1 MSSSSGAITPEG
13 DFAQTSSVGEVVV
26 TSVENGYLYSDA
38 RNPAVVSQEQMMA
51 GLNARAGIRNPAP
64 WILLGGAVAAAALV
78 GLPGL
83 AISLAIGACV
93 AAAIANVQCQRSRQ
107 TILTYRLAPHDQRM
121 LEAVHTGIRTL
132 MSARA
137 IWCATAEAPSLAE
150 RTAAHPG
157 VPAIPYIKSNVPLM
171 GISRGGETYCFLP
184 DLLLVK
190 TREMFAAVSY
200 ADVRVE
206 LKVLPFVETSLVP
219 ADANIAG
226 RTWKY
231 AKRDGTPDRRYRDN
245 PQYPIV
251 QYAHVLVRAGRYN
264 LALLVSSLAC
274 AEAFAAG
281 LRSRVPGVTASNVSP
296 PIEVARN
303 STPATLPTPSPR
315 TPAQESVKLPTPT
328 VEASTLRPASANQW
342 VAADDTVAIAGFRIP
357 GPIYFGGNLAAI
369 KGYVAEPALIDPSKT
384 IASSTAG
391 FEPGSI
397 PYWPSYSE
405 IEPAARLAYL
415 KWHASG
421 RSAPDSPISFVF
433 LYFYGL
439 ERRIFHDYGSTKDR
453 GPEYRAILD
462 EVGRLL
468 EVYRANHS
476 FYRYGTAFLEMAEAI
491 HHTVNVD
498 DPPPE
503 YSQSGYDL
511 PYRLKIALGVMSR
524 DGKPIPA
531 SWAAAWICADPLFP
545 RRTPFTRCNAYFR
558 ELFALRYQERWGGGI
573 VVKPNKSI
581 LRLEYHPASASF
593 GGPVTAS
600 TDLPDITALKEPIG
614 KLRELGAECVDALD
628 AYSRYLGRNP
638 GTGTHPAA
646 MALLP
651 PRLVAESQM
660 EEARLIREKL
670 TALVAS
676 ATILSRDNLLQVL
689 KAPINGNFGKR
700 DAVVLA
706 QYLASMGFGL
716 EPDVRFGGPVPGSG
730 TKVHLFSANAGAPSV
745 PTPAYNVA
753 ALIVRLAASVSAA
766 DGAAGQDEEQLLRNH
781 IASSLHLSE
790 DERTRLNAHLGWLL
804 IERPG
809 ISGVKSRIESLATP
823 QRQAIAKFLVE
834 IANADGQVLPA
845 EVESLGRLYRVL
857 GLDPQAVYGDLHL
870 AATDPVPVQAPGS
883 GASGFTLPAR
893 RPKAKRTGIQLDP
906 ARIEAKLR
914 ETATVSALL
923 ASVFVDESIPTPTTA
938 ERGGDLQ
945 ECIAGLDAANSA
957 LLRYLSAKPVWS
969 REELEAAAAQR
980 ALLLDGSIEAINDA
994 AFDACDQPLLEGENP
1009 IEVNAEA
1016 LTILLERNR
1025 IQ

>member
-1 MSSSSGAITPEG
+1 VPSSSGDTTPG
-13 DFAQTSSVGEVVV
+13 GGFAQTVSAGQVVV

-38 RNPAVVSQEQMMA
+38 RHPAVMSREQMMA

-93 AAAIANVQCQRSRQ
+93 AAAIANVQCRRSRQ
-107 TILTYRLAPHDQRM
+107 TILSYRLAPHDQRM
-121 LEAVHTGIRTL
+121 LETVHAGIHAL

-137 IWCATAEAPSLAE
+137 IWCATAESPSLAG
-150 RTAAHPG
+150 RTAAHAG
-157 VPAIPYIKSNVPLM
+157 APAIPYIKSNVPLM
-171 GISRGGETYCFLP
+171 GIARGGETYCFLP
-184 DLLLVK
+184 DFVLVR
-190 TREMFAAVSY
+190 TRAMFAAVSY
-200 ADVRVE
+200 EDVDV
-206 LKVLPFVETSLVP
+206 KVKALPFVETSFVP

-231 AKRDGTPDRRYRDN
+231 TKRDGTPDRRYRDN
-245 PQYPIV
+245 PQFPIV
-251 QYAHVLVRAGRYN
+251 QYAHVLVRVSRYN
-264 LALLVSSLAC
+264 LAILVSSLAG

-281 LRSRVPGVTASNVSP
+281 LRSRVSGVTASNV
-296 PIEVARN
+296 
-303 STPATLPTPSPR
+303 TPRFEAATLPTPSPC
-315 TPAQESVKLPTPT
+315 TPAQEPVKRPTPAA
-328 VEASTLRPASANQW
+328 EASTPRPASANQW
-342 VAADDTVAIAGFRIP
+342 VAADDSVAIAGFRIP
-357 GPIYFGGNLAAI
+357 GPIYSGGNLAAI

-421 RSAPDSPISFVF
+421 RSAPDAPISFVF

-453 GPEYRAILD
+453 GPEYQAILD

-503 YSQSGYDL
+503 YSQSGYDV

-531 SWAAAWICADPLFP
+531 PWATAWICADPLFP
-545 RRTPFTRCNAYFR
+545 RRTPFSRCNGYFR
-558 ELFALRYQERWGGGI
+558 ELFALRYQERWGVGI
-573 VVKPNKSI
+573 VVKPNKTI

-600 TDLPDITALKEPIG
+600 TDLPDITVLKEPIG

-638 GTGTHPAA
+638 GTEAHPAA

-676 ATILSRDNLLQVL
+676 ATTLSRDDLLQIL
-689 KAPINGNFGKR
+689 KAPINGTFGKR

-706 QYLASMGFGL
+706 QYMASMGFGL

-730 TKVHLFSANAGAPSV
+730 TKLHLFSANAGAPSV

-766 DGAAGQDEEQLLRNH
+766 DGATGQDGEQLLRNH

-790 DERTRLNAHLGWLL
+790 YERTRLNAHLGWLL
-804 IERPG
+804 VERPG
-809 ISGVKSRIESLATP
+809 INGVKSRIESLATP

-834 IANADGQVLPA
+834 VANADGQVSPA
-845 EVESLGRLYRVL
+845 EVESLGRLYRLL
-857 GLDPQAVYGDLHL
+857 GLDSQAVYGDLHL
-870 AATDPVPVQAPGS
+870 AATDPVTVQAPGT
-883 GASGFTLPAR
+883 GASGFVLPAR
-893 RPKAKRTGIQLDP
+893 RPKGKRTGIQLDP

-914 ETATVSALL
+914 ETAAVSALL
-923 ASVFVDESIPTPTTA
+923 ASVFVDEATPPSATA
-938 ERGGDLQ
+938 GRGADPQ
-945 ECIAGLDAANSA
+945 ECIAGLDAANSTF
-957 LLRYLSAKPVWS
+957 LRYLSAKPIWS
-969 REELEAAAAQR
+969 REELEATAAQR

-994 AFDACDQPLLEGENP
+994 AFDACDQPLLEGEDP
-1009 IEVNAEA
+1009 IEVNTAA